1 MTHSTPHLRRL
12 AWRGPRSRLL
22 APVTALVAALA
33 VLAGL
38 SPATAG
44 AASDV
49 TLSYSL
55 SPQRTGAA
63 PLAGASLPD
72 GNVYIFTAPSTGV
85 REVRFY
91 LDDPERAKAPRLV
104 EKGAPHDF
112 AGTARDDSALPF
124 DTRTLPVGTHTVTA
138 EIVPSSGAIQVL
150 SAAFAK
156 TSPAP
161 ALTVS
166 PASFALAAQQGSAAQ
181 TATLSVSGPAVPF
194 ALTSSA
200 AWLRLSTA
208 GATAPAAVTLTADPS
223 ALPVGSAT
231 ANVTVTAE
239 GRQPVVVP
247 VSVTVTPVSGS
258 AASGSQVLIS
268 RNAKRTSPVA
278 LNGATVS
285 GGVYPFLSPDAG
297 VTSVSW
303 YLDDP
308 ATAGAPVRVDTTS
321 PFDYAP
327 GSVTHAAAAL
337 DTTALADGSHTI
349 TAKVTSGSDVST
361 VTATFTT
368 SNGTRALAWAA
379 PTLALTTEAGATAT
393 VSQVQLTAPT
403 GAAVGLASDAAW
415 LRAPASITGSGT
427 VAVTADPAGLA
438 PGTHSATLRATSTG
452 ATPAVLGVT
461 LTVRA
466 AGPAPALIADPAS
479 LAVTAAAGSGPVTR
493 AVALSGAS
501 AAYTAAA
508 SAPWLTVTPA
518 AGTAPA
524 TLSVTVDPA
533 GLPVGTSS
541 GSVTVTAP
549 SLPQLVIPVTV
560 DVPAGA
566 GDTAYSVVFSR
577 NAKRTAPVPLAGAA
591 LTGSA
596 VYPFLAPDTG
606 VTSVSWYLD
615 DPAAAREPVRVD
627 ATAPFDYAPGSV
639 THSAAAF
646 DTTAIPDGTHT
657 ITAKVDSAAG
667 TKLVAATFTTD
678 NGTNALTWSAPSI
691 AFATDQNGATV
702 SGQAQ
707 LSAQQPG
714 TAVTLASDAPWL
726 RVAPTATAPAA
737 VQLVA
742 DPAGLTPGHF
752 TATVRATAPGAF
764 DGVLTVELTVGDT
777 GGCSPVACDLIKVD
791 TPYNLAWR
799 YDSGA
804 MLDADG
810 LGTGFT
816 TILKK
821 DSGNAYRRDLLDVDL
836 ETGTLN
842 VTTTAG
848 RPHLGD
854 NDQDNMV
861 GVGFDGDSEIAT
873 ISATIA
879 GMPAVTGRYEQ
890 AGVWFG
896 YGQDNV
902 DRMVIAST
910 PNGLRFEHVLEV
922 AGVEVS
928 RKNSPIT
935 AVASDQPV
943 QLAIRSDP
951 TKRTVT
957 AYYKVG
963 DAGLTPLS
971 TFTAPGEFFSFDA
984 AGIDPRVGTRSFGG
998 ILATHRS
1005 AAQAVTYPFS
1015 SFSLGG
1021 EFDIASSP
1029 DYPFTRT
1036 SYDVPFPTS
1045 MAMGPDGKLYVQ
1057 SMFGKIHVLTLD
1069 AQHKVVDR
1077 QIVSTLGTRMALGLT
1092 VDPASTP
1099 DNVIVWVAHSSPVVD
1114 AGEVDS
1120 GTVTRLSGPGLA
1132 ERTDVITGL
1141 PRSFANHSTN
1151 SLHFG
1156 PDGRLYIA
1164 QGGNTG
1170 AGAPNTAKTEFSD
1183 RAEQPLSAALLVANV
1198 KAPGFNGRCADPSD
1212 MSRSGLGC
1220 DVKTFA
1226 TGLRN
1231 TYDFVI
1237 SSKGLIYGPNNGL
1250 GVVGSYPASASAPCT
1265 GMGDTRPWNQGG
1277 NNPGLQNDDLN
1288 LIEEG
1293 RYYGTPNPT
1302 RGECVFKDGSYQ
1314 GVPAAA
1320 NYAAPL
1326 FDLGPNRSAN
1336 GIVEYRGSAFC
1347 GQLDTSLL
1355 ITNYSVGDDVTLV
1368 QLSADGRSVTSAKR
1382 LVGGFKDPL
1391 PIAQGPDGTIVV
1403 GEFGG
1408 NAITILE
1415 PQDIGCWA
1423 DAPALPEKLL
1433 DSGAAVIDGMMY
1445 LVGGKTDRS
1454 HSSRLYVYDDVA
1466 KAWTRK
1472 ADMPGAAVENPAVT
1486 TLDGKLLVLG
1496 GSTDA
1501 FGGAQAAGWSYDPA
1515 ADAWSALPAMPTA
1528 RGGASAQVVEGKVY
1542 VVGGM
1547 SEDGASTGAVE
1558 VYDPASRTW
1567 SVAPSLPTARDNP
1580 GTAVLGGALYVFGG
1594 RTRLASGATSVATH
1608 TTVEAYDPATRAWTA
1623 KAAMPTGRRTMASV
1637 VVDGK
1642 ALLIGGE
1649 VAPDGSAFDVVE
1661 QYDPAAD
1668 AWKVLRR
1675 IPTPRHGASAAVLDG
1690 KVHVVGGGP
1699 SGGFA
1704 FTDAHEVL
1712 TLPGS

>member
-1 MTHSTPHLRRL
+1 MTTKRPT
-12 AWRGPRSRLL
+12 SRLL
-22 APVTALVAALA
+22 PLRDPRCRLAAGITALGAALA

-38 SPATAG
+38 LPAAAG
-44 AASDV
+44 AAAEFS
-49 TLSYSL
+49 LSYSL
-55 SPQRTGAA
+55 SAQRTSPAA
-63 PLAGASLPD
+63 LAGASLPD
-72 GNVYIFTAPSTGV
+72 GSVYIFTTPSTGV

-91 LDDPERAKAPRLV
+91 LDDPERTKAPRLV

-112 AGTARDDSALPF
+112 AGTAKDDTALPF
-124 DTRTLPVGTHTVTA
+124 DTRALSVGTHTVTA
-138 EIVPSSGAIQVL
+138 EIVPTTGAAQVV

-156 TSPAP
+156 TAPAP

-166 PASFALAAQQGSAAQ
+166 PASLALSAQQGSAAQ
-181 TATLSVSGPAVPF
+181 TASLAVSGPAVDF
-194 ALTSSA
+194 SVASSA
-200 AWLRLSTA
+200 SWLRASSA
-208 GATAPAAVTLTADPS
+208 SATAPASLTLTVDPS
-223 ALPVGSAT
+223 ALPVGTAT
-231 ANVTVTAE
+231 ATVTVTAAA
-239 GRQPVVVP
+239 RQPVVVP
-247 VSVTVTPVSGS
+247 VSVTVTPVAASGI
-258 AASGSQVLIS
+258 SGSQVVFS
-268 RNAKRTSPVA
+268 KNAKRTSPVP

-285 GGVYPFLSPDAG
+285 GLVYPFLSPDAG
-297 VTSVSW
+297 VTSVSF

-308 ATAGAPVRVDTTS
+308 TGAGQPVRVDTTS

-327 GSVTHAAAAL
+327 GSVTHASAPL
-337 DTTALADGSHTI
+337 DTAALADGAHTI
-349 TAKVTSGSDVST
+349 TAKVTGADGVT
-361 VTATFTT
+361 TATAAFTT
-368 SNGTRALAWAA
+368 SNGTKALSWAV
-379 PTLALTTEAGATAT
+379 PTLAVSAEAGGSATTSQVELTAAAGTTAT
-393 VSQVQLTAPT
+393 LT
-403 GAAVGLASDAAW
+403 SDASW
-415 LRAPASITGSGT
+415 LRAPASATAGA
-427 VAVTADPAGLA
+427 VAVTVDPAGLA
-438 PGTHSATLRATSTG
+438 AGTRTATLRAAAPG
-452 ATPAVLGVT
+452 AVDAVLTVT

-466 AGPAPALIADPAS
+466 PSPVPVLVADPAAVS
-479 LAVTAAAGSGPVTR
+479 VTAEAGSGQVTR
-493 AVALSGAS
+493 SVALSGAS
-501 AAYTAAA
+501 ASFTASS
-508 SAPWLTVTPA
+508 SAPWITVTPA
-518 AGTAPA
+518 AGTTPA
-524 TLSVTVDPA
+524 ALAVTVDPA

-549 SLPQLVIPVTV
+549 SLPQLVVPVTV
-560 DVPAGA
+560 EVPAGP
-566 GDTAYSVVFSR
+566 GDASYSVVYSS
-577 NAKRTAPVPLAGAA
+577 NAKRTAPVALAGAA
-591 LTGSA
+591 LSGSA
-596 VYPFLAPDTG
+596 VYPFLSPDTG

-615 DPAAAREPVRVD
+615 DPAAAGEPVRVD
-627 ATAPFDYAPGSV
+627 ATSPFDYAPGSV
-639 THSAAAF
+639 THSSAPF
-646 DTTAIPDGTHT
+646 NTAKIPDGPHT
-657 ITAKVDSAAG
+657 ITAKVESAAG
-667 TKLVAATFTTD
+667 VKLVAASFTTS

-691 AFATDQNGATV
+691 AFSADQNGAAV
-702 SGQAQ
+702 GGEVQFAAQ
-707 LSAQQPG
+707 KPG
-714 TAVTLASDAPWL
+714 TTATLVSDAPWL
-726 RVAPTATAPAA
+726 RVPATVTAPGP

-752 TATVRATAPGAF
+752 TATVRASAPGAF

-777 GGCSPVACDLIKVD
+777 GGCSPVACDLIKID

-799 YDSGA
+799 YDGGA
-804 MLDADG
+804 MLDRDG

-821 DSGNAYRRDLLDVDL
+821 DSGDSYRRDLLDVDL
-836 ETGTLN
+836 ETGTLD

-879 GMPAVTGRYEQ
+879 GMPATTGKYEQ

-896 YGQDNV
+896 YGQDNF

-935 AVASDQPV
+935 TVASDQPV

-1005 AAQAVTYPFS
+1005 ATTAVTYPFS
-1015 SFSLGG
+1015 SFSVGG
-1021 EFDIASSP
+1021 EFDIAGNP
-1029 DYPFTRT
+1029 DYPLTRT
-1036 SYDVPFPTS
+1036 SYDVPFPS
-1045 MAMGPDGKLYVQ
+1045 AMAMGPDGKLYVQ
-1057 SMFGKIHVLTLD
+1057 SMFGKIYVLTLD
-1069 AQHKVVDR
+1069 AAHKVVDR
-1077 QIVSTLGTRMALGLT
+1077 QVVGTLGTRMALGLT
-1092 VDPASTP
+1092 VDPASTA

-1120 GTVTRLSGPGLA
+1120 GVVTRLSGPGLT
-1132 ERTDVITGL
+1132 ERSDVITGL

-1151 SLHFG
+1151 GLHFG
-1156 PDGRLYIA
+1156 PDGLLYIA

-1183 RAEQPLSAALLVANV
+1183 RGEQPLSGALLVANV
-1198 KAPGFNGRCADPSD
+1198 KAPGFNGACADPAD
-1212 MSRSGLGC
+1212 MTRSGLAC

-1237 SSKGLIYGPNNGL
+1237 HSNGKIYGPNNGL
-1250 GVVGSYPASASAPCT
+1250 GVVGSYPPSPTAPCT
-1265 GMGDTRPWNQGG
+1265 GMGDTRPWNSGG

-1302 RGECVFKDGSYQ
+1302 RGECVFKNGSYQ
-1314 GVPAAA
+1314 GVAPAP
-1320 NYAAPL
+1320 NYTPPM

-1336 GIVEYRGSAFC
+1336 GIIEYTGSAFC
-1347 GQLDTSLL
+1347 GQLDKSLL

-1368 QLSADGRSVTSAKR
+1368 QLAADGRSVTSAKR

-1391 PIAQGPDGTIVV
+1391 PIVQGPGGSIVV

-1408 NAITILE
+1408 NKVTILE
-1415 PQDIGCWA
+1415 PQDIGCWST
-1423 DAPALPEKLL
+1423 APALPEKLL
-1433 DSGAAVIDGMMY
+1433 DSGAGVIGSTMY
-1445 LVGGKTDRS
+1445 LVGGKTERA
-1454 HSSRLYVYDDVA
+1454 HSNRLYAYDSA
-1466 KAWTRK
+1466 TKSWARK
-1472 ADMPGAAVENPAVT
+1472 ADLPGAGVENPAVT
-1486 TLDGKLLVLG
+1486 TLEGKLLVFG

-1501 FGGAQAAGWSYDPA
+1501 FSGAQSASWSYDPT
-1515 ADAWSALPAMPTA
+1515 ADAWTALPALPTA
-1528 RGGASAQVVEGKVY
+1528 RGGAGAAVLDGKVY
-1542 VVGGM
+1542 VAGGM
-1547 SEDGASTGAVE
+1547 TEDGASTGVVE
-1558 VYDPASRTW
+1558 VYDPVTRTW
-1567 SVAPSLPTARDNP
+1567 SAAPALPTARDNP
-1580 GTAVLGGALYVFGG
+1580 GVAALRGSLYVFGG

-1608 TTVEAYDPATRAWTA
+1608 TTVEAYDPASRTWSA
-1623 KAAMPTGRRTMASV
+1623 KAPMPTGRRTMATA

-1642 ALLIGGE
+1642 AVLIGGE
-1649 VAPDGSAFDVVE
+1649 VAPDGSAFDVAE

-1668 AWKVLRR
+1668 AWRVLRR
-1675 IPTPRHGASAAVLDG
+1675 IPTPRHGASVGVVDG
-1690 KVHVVGGGP
+1690 QVHVVGGGP

-1712 TLPGS
+1712 TLPAG